1 MARIIELEDT
11 LNGRRVRAKVTAS
24 AFGMGPYVKLQIRVG
39 FWWQTEDSMIPY
51 NSANPNQP
59 VGELVEWAIEVMWD
73 RLTRNIRRQNDLD
86 QYLGGTA

>member
-11 LNGRRVRAKVTAS
+11 LNGRRVRAKVTAA

-51 NSANPNQP
+51 SSKDPDKP
-59 VGELVEWAIEVMWD
+59 VAELVEWAIDELFD
-73 RLTRNIRRQNDLD
+73 RCLRRGMRASDLHNF
-86 QYLGGTA
+86 LSE